1 MSALLS
7 HPWLIKAAAFA
18 AAVLMVVLFLAGMRR
33 GAIKVGETRE
43 RLRNTERL
51 NRVTE
56 RVRNAQREV
65 PRPDRGT
72 VTDRLRNG
80 KF

>member
-1 MSALLS
+1 MTAILS
-7 HPWLIKAAAFA
+7 HPWLIKAAAFG

-33 GAIKVGETRE
+33 NAIKVGETRE

-56 RVRNAQREV
+56 EVRNAQREV

-72 VTDRLRNG
+72 VTSRLRNSD
-80 KF
+80 F